1 MFRRFDFDP
10 GLMARTYRNPVALAG
25 LILDLAPIYAVLFLG
40 WTAVPLV
47 MLYWL
52 ENVII
57 GVVTLFRLLLVGARR
72 GLGALAGAVFM
83 IAFSTVYYGVLC
95 FVHGVFLVVLAEMA
109 SDGSPEFSSPDFLIR
124 YAIMA
129 GPGLGLIAAGLLV
142 WHFAM
147 MLEDTLSGPMPSQT
161 ALSDAFSAP
170 YGRIIVLH
178 IGIFAGF
185 GALVALGQPMTGVLA
200 LILLD
205 VAWGMY
211 QAQKRERPAPAPQP
225 ES

>member
-10 GLMARTYRNPVALAG
+10 GLMARTYRNPIALAG

-57 GVVTLFRLLLVGARR
+57 GAITLVRLLLVGAK
-72 GLGALAGAVFM
+72 GGVGMLAGAVFM
-83 IAFSTVYYGVLC
+83 GAFFTLHYGMFC
-95 FVHGVFLVVLAEMA
+95 FVHGVFLVVLAEM
-109 SDGSPEFSSPDFLIR
+109 SSGGSPPFPSPGFLID
-124 YAIMA
+124 YAIRA
-129 GPGLGLIAAGLLV
+129 GPGIGLLAACLLA
-142 WHFAM
+142 WHGAM
-147 MLEDTLSGPMPSQT
+147 MLQETRARPMTSRPDLSETM
-161 ALSDAFSAP
+161 SAP

-178 IGIFAGF
+178 VGIFAGF
-185 GALVALGQPMTGVLA
+185 GALVALGQPMLGVLA

-205 VAWGMY
+205 VTWGIY
-211 QAQKRERPAPAPQP
+211 QALKRDVAEPSLRP